1 MPNLRRAARIVATP
15 RERSSIGA
23 GDPFQKV
30 VFLIAPMLAEGLWH
44 RSGAETA
51 APTFDP
57 AALADAF
64 LQGHGAA
71 PLDDSGCR
79 RGGT

>member
-30 VFLIAPMLAEGLWH
+30 VFQIAPMLAEELWH

-57 AALADAF
+57 AALAGSF
-64 LQGHGAA
+64 LQGHRVI
-71 PLDDSGCR
+71 PLDEGGCR